1 MNILITG
8 SSGLIGSALAKKLE
22 FLGKDVY
29 YHSRNVNN
37 ESKNKTIQF
46 DLADSGLD
54 KIDLPE
60 FDVVYHLAGQTS
72 VPYAKSNPTL
82 DLQINVSG
90 FLNLILC
97 LRKQKKKPIVILAG
111 TTTETGLHQSVIIN
125 EDVRDEPLT
134 FYDIS
139 KLSAEYYL
147 KQCIREGWIL
157 GCSLR
162 LANVY
167 GGSKPGQKKDR
178 GILDKVFYQALK
190 GETIQIYG
198 DGTFLRDYIHL
209 DDVVSAFI
217 SASDHIENTN
227 GKHFIVGSGKS
238 YSIRE
243 AFQAAMD
250 VAFEIT
256 GLRSRIEYV
265 DLPKH
270 SSPIDSRSVIYDIS
284 SFKSATEWSPNFLL
298 ESGLRHS
305 YILKA
310 GTNI

>member
-8 SSGLIGSALAKKLE
+8 SSGLIGSALAKRLE

-29 YHSRNVNN
+29 HHSRNVNT

-60 FDVVYHLAGQTS
+60 FDIVYHLAGQTS

-243 AFQAAMD
+243 AFQAAVD

>member
-8 SSGLIGSALAKKLE
+8 SSGLIGSALAERLE

-29 YHSRNVNN
+29 FHSRDINN
-37 ESKNKTIQF
+37 ESKKKTIQF

-243 AFQAAMD
+243 AFQAAVD

>member
-8 SSGLIGSALAKKLE
+8 SSGLIGSALAERLE

-29 YHSRNVNN
+29 YHSRDINN
-37 ESKNKTIQF
+37 EPKKKTIQF

-111 TTTETGLHQSVIIN
+111 TTTETGLHQSVVIN

-243 AFQAAMD
+243 AFQAAVD

-256 GLRSRIEYV
+256 RLRSRIEYV

>member
-8 SSGLIGSALAKKLE
+8 SSGLIGSALAERLE
-22 FLGKDVY
+22 FLGKNVY
-29 YHSRNVNN
+29 FHSRDINN
-37 ESKNKTIQF
+37 ESKKKTIQF

-111 TTTETGLHQSVIIN
+111 TTTETGLHQSVVIN

-243 AFQAAMD
+243 AFQAAVD

>member
-1 MNILITG
+1 M
-8 SSGLIGSALAKKLE
+8 AERLE

-29 YHSRNVNN
+29 FHSRDINN
-37 ESKNKTIQF
+37 ESKKKTIQF

>member
-243 AFQAAMD
+243 AFQAAVD

>member
-8 SSGLIGSALAKKLE
+8 SSGLIGSALAERLE

-29 YHSRNVNN
+29 HHSRNINT

-111 TTTETGLHQSVIIN
+111 TTTETGLHQSVVIN